1 MSEMKLHKTKS
12 TPILFFELKNNIVA
26 ILFILILMSML
37 ITIIMNKLVDNNITN
52 ILDRT
57 LVVARTEYNR
67 FYKESINSF
76 SLFNRDL
83 AIKDV
88 ESLQQIV
95 SKSSN
100 YDFWFVVEND
110 KIIDSSGQRQSTFST
125 ELLKIAALCRHQK
138 NPVASSE
145 LSTLADLYQF
155 SHQLGQKQSSLQ
167 PWLQEDDF
175 SRTPVLFQVV
185 AIPLFAES
193 HQIETIIVV
202 GKILNNDNT
211 IAENIN
217 LLIPGTNSSISVRN
231 GLRISGNIKSASHDS
246 YIGKLQKREHID
258 SVYSG
263 RRYYGQIVLEDLN
276 DKIVSEPIM
285 NSRKEIIGALT
296 TGFPYRQFADTK
308 DNITLS
314 IGLIGFVSFLVALA
328 TNLTLSRKGSRPL
341 VQLSSLSGKISQA
354 ERINAEHIE
363 NLKTIKAAEILEIQE
378 LQCAFVKMTSSLY
391 EKNIENDAFTAEL
404 SRDKN
409 ELHHLTTKLH
419 EANAELEQ
427 RVRDRTQE
435 LQTVVMELTE
445 ANKMKTKFLANMSHE
460 IRTPLNSIIGFSDV
474 LYDGSFGS
482 LNKKQQEY
490 VLIIL
495 NSAKH
500 LLDLINDI
508 LDMSIIDQGRTSL
521 HLQLENPNPLI
532 YSVMNVIQAQADHK
546 KLTTTLDLDES
557 VPAILLDAVRIKQVL
572 YNIINNAIK
581 FTSPGGFIRIFSRY
595 TDGWLIISV
604 ADTGIGIAND
614 VLEKVFNEFFQAE
627 HSHNKLF
634 DGVGL
639 GLPLSRKLIEMHK
652 GKIELKSE
660 LGAGTTVTLFI
671 PACFI

>member
-1 MSEMKLHKTKS
+1 MKLPKTKS

-26 ILFILILMSML
+26 ILFILILMSIL

-88 ESLQQIV
+88 KSLQQIV
-95 SKSSN
+95 AQSSN
-100 YDFWFVVEND
+100 YDFWLVVEDD
-110 KIIDSSGQRQSTFST
+110 KIIDSSGRHQSPLSS
-125 ELLKIAALCRHQK
+125 ELLKIAALCRSRK
-138 NPVASSE
+138 SPVAASE

-155 SHQLGQKQSSLQ
+155 SRQLGQKQALLQ
-167 PWLQEDDF
+167 PGLQEDDF

-193 HQIETIIVV
+193 HQLETIIVV
-202 GKILNNDNT
+202 GKILNNDNS
-211 IAENIN
+211 IVENIN
-217 LLIPGTNSSISVRN
+217 RLIPGTNSTISIRN

-246 YIGKLQKREHID
+246 YIGKLQEREHIN

-285 NSRKEIIGALT
+285 NSQKEIIGALT

-341 VQLSSLSGKISQA
+341 IQLSSLSGKISQA

-391 EKNIENDAFTAEL
+391 EKNVENDAFMAEL

-419 EANAELEQ
+419 EANADLEQ
-427 RVRDRTQE
+427 RVRDRTQD
-435 LQTVVMELTE
+435 LQTAVMELTE
-445 ANKMKTKFLANMSHE
+445 LNKMKTKFLSNMSHE

-474 LYDGSFGS
+474 LHEEAFGP
-482 LNKKQQEY
+482 LNQKQKEY
-490 VLIIL
+490 IQIVL

-508 LDMSIIDQGRTSL
+508 LDMSIIDQGRINL
-521 HLQLENPNPLI
+521 HKQLEQPNQLI
-532 YSVMNVIQAQADHK
+532 YSVMNVIQPQAERK
-546 KLTTTLDLDES
+546 RIRTLLCLDES
-557 VPAILLDAVRIKQVL
+557 IPAILLDPVRIKQVL
-572 YNIINNAIK
+572 YNLLNNAIK
-581 FTSPGGFIRIFSRY
+581 FTPADGAISISSSFIENQVVICIK
-595 TDGWLIISV
+595 DN
-604 ADTGIGIAND
+604 GIGIAED
-614 VLEKVFNEFFQAE
+614 VQKKVFDEFFQAE
-627 HSHNKLF
+627 HSYEKLF

-639 GLPLSRKLIEMHK
+639 GLPLSRKLIEMHN
-652 GKIELKSE
+652 GKIDLMSQV
-660 LGAGTTVTLFI
+660 GMGTTVIVSI
-671 PACFI
+671 PANFLS